1 MLHGLFIVEG
11 KKKFIKRCVI
21 SWLMILTQEKEGR
34 KKVEKG
40 KRKGKYRKNEVHIMV
55 KKRERGSR

>member
-1 MLHGLFIVEG
+1 MRDFVADD
-11 KKKFIKRCVI
+11 FDARKR
-21 SWLMILTQEKEGR
+21 G

-55 KKRERGSR
+55 KKRKGIEMRSDF